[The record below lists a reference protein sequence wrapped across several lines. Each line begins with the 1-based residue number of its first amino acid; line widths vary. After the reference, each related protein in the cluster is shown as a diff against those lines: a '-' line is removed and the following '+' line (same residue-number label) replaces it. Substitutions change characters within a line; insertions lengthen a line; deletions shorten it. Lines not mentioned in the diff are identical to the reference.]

1 MPRTRVLVVL
11 TLTLALLAVACS
23 KKKGVVRV
31 AAASDLAIAF
41 KEVEAAFEKKTG
53 IQVDV
58 ILGSSGQFAQKI
70 GEQAPYD
77 VFFSANVSFVD
88 DVIKSGDCD
97 GETRALYGRGRIV
110 MWSKDTPPASLS
122 ELPAGSGK
130 IAIANPDHAPYG
142 RAAKQA
148 MDAAGVWEQVKD
160 RVVYGSNI
168 QQTMQLA
175 QTGNAAL
182 AFVALALAIADDE
195 GRYTEIDEA
204 MHKPLEQALVVCK
217 HGRAQAGGRQ
227 FAAFVMSP
235 EGREIMKRYGFRLPD
250 EK

>member
-1 MPRTRVLVVL
+1 MSRTRVVVPLV
-11 TLTLALLAVACS
+11 LALALQVACS
-23 KKKGVVRV
+23 RKKGVIRV

-41 KEVEAAFEKKTG
+41 KEVEATFEKKSG
-53 IQVDV
+53 KQVDI

-97 GETRALYGRGRIV
+97 GGSKALYGRGRIV
-110 MWSKDTPPASLS
+110 LWSRDQPPASLA
-122 ELPAGSGK
+122 ELPATTGK

-148 MDAAGVWEQVKD
+148 MEAAGVWEQVKD

-182 AFVALALAIADDE
+182 AFVALALALGDD
-195 GRYTEIDEA
+195 GGGYTEVDEA
-204 MHKPLEQALVVCK
+204 MHKPLDQALVVCR
-217 HGRAQAGGRQ
+217 HGRAEAGGRE

-235 EGREIMKRYGFRLPD
+235 EGREIMKRYGFRLPG

>member
-1 MPRTRVLVVL
+1 MSRTRVVIPLL
-11 TLTLALLAVACS
+11 LALALPAGCS
-23 KKKGVVRV
+23 RKKGVIRV

-41 KEVEAAFEKKTG
+41 KEVEAAFEDKTG
-53 IQVDV
+53 KQVDI
-58 ILGSSGQFAQKI
+58 ILGSSGQFAQKLD
-70 GEQAPYD
+70 EQAPYD

-88 DVIKSGDCD
+88 DVIRSGDCD
-97 GETRALYGRGRIV
+97 GETKALYGRGRIV
-110 MWSKDTPPASLS
+110 MWSRSAAPAAMA
-122 ELPAGSGK
+122 ELPAGTGK

-148 MDAAGVWEQVKD
+148 MEAAGVWEQVKD

-175 QTGNAAL
+175 QTGNADL

-195 GRYTEIDEA
+195 GSYTEIDEG
-204 MHKPLEQALVVCK
+204 MHKPLDQALVVCK
-217 HGRAQAGGRQ
+217 HGRAEAGGRE

-235 EGREIMKRYGFRLPD
+235 EGREIMKRYGFRLPG